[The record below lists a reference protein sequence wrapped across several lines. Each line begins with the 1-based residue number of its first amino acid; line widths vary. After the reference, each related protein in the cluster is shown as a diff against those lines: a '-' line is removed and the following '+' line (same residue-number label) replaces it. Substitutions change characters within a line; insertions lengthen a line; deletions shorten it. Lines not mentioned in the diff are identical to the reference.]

1 MKGGM
6 NISKLINIFFITL
19 IINSFIIFY
28 TIYNFLDFKIFQN
41 KQGIKLKIKQ
51 EKITTQRDDTI

>member
-1 MKGGM
+1 M

-28 TIYNFLDFKIFQN
+28 TIYNFLDFQIFQN

>member
-1 MKGGM
+1 M